1 MERAKIFPV
10 EKKGGEE
17 KKRKGKMD
25 GKKERN
31 IEGTTTNEKRDTV
44 HRLARHNRAGDGRK
58 KVDRL
63 RRIYEAERYFG
74 PRKNRKLYPKKT
86 QSRFR
91 CSRPVDQSRQ
101 RLHLSPRLNRRD
113 IVSNK
118 ENDTNR

>member
-17 KKRKGKMD
+17 EKRKGKMD

-74 PRKNRKLYPKKT
+74 PRKNRKLYPMFQASGPIPSTTPSLATVKS
-86 QSRFR
+86 SRYRF
-91 CSRPVDQSRQ
+91 
-101 RLHLSPRLNRRD
+101 
-113 IVSNK
+113 
-118 ENDTNR
+118 E